1 MQAWSQLGPVPT
13 QLSRESAVDV
23 ERVVR
28 VVEHLQKQ
36 NFIFRVGIMYMS
48 NDGELGQQMRSN
60 MFSSGSGFFGAG
72 GITST
77 VSFLIKTLFR
87 REQTITRSVSLTTP
101 FCAAQKASE
110 EVGAQ
115 LLLGHRPI
123 EITLERAWNSLKWN
137 EKLSLVLAVVR
148 GITSLADMSRNNLK
162 ESSTDDSTIQ
172 LYEQLSFSYPS
183 LQQPLFNERDT
194 PVAAS
199 SSSTGLS
206 VNPLELVGYGC
217 LLG

>member
-36 NFIFRVGIMYMS
+36 
-48 NDGELGQQMRSN
+48 
-60 MFSSGSGFFGAG
+60 
-72 GITST
+72 
-77 VSFLIKTLFR
+77 
-87 REQTITRSVSLTTP
+87 
-101 FCAAQKASE
+101 
-110 EVGAQ
+110 
-115 LLLGHRPI
+115 
-123 EITLERAWNSLKWN
+123 
-137 EKLSLVLAVVR
+137 
-148 GITSLADMSRNNLK
+148 

-194 PVAAS
+194 NSLTTHQPVAAS

-206 VNPLELVGYGC
+206 VNP
-217 LLG
+217 

>member
-36 NFIFRVGIMYMS
+36 
-48 NDGELGQQMRSN
+48 
-60 MFSSGSGFFGAG
+60 
-72 GITST
+72 
-77 VSFLIKTLFR
+77 
-87 REQTITRSVSLTTP
+87 
-101 FCAAQKASE
+101 
-110 EVGAQ
+110 
-115 LLLGHRPI
+115 
-123 EITLERAWNSLKWN
+123 
-137 EKLSLVLAVVR
+137 
-148 GITSLADMSRNNLK
+148 

-172 LYEQLSFSYPS
+172 LYEQLSFSYPA

-194 PVAAS
+194 DNSVDFLHQNSLTTHQPVAAS

-206 VNPLELVGYGC
+206 VNP
-217 LLG
+217 